1 MEYSYLI
8 ISGTNRPNSNTIK
21 VAKQYQQLLSD
32 KGNEAIVYS
41 LEEWK
46 WLEKTPESD
55 TVQNQLFLPAQR
67 FIFIL
72 PEYNGSIPGV
82 LKLMIDLSDHQL
94 IWQKK
99 RALLTGIST
108 GRAGNLRGMEHM
120 TGILNYLNVVVHPNK
135 LPISSIDKLLNGKG
149 EISDPTTLRAIHTQ
163 LNEFV
168 EF

>member
-8 ISGTNRPNSNTIK
+8 ISGTNRLNSNTIK
-21 VAKQYQQLLSD
+21 VAKQYQQFLSD
-32 KGNEAIVYS
+32 KGYEATVYS
-41 LEEWK
+41 LEGWK
-46 WLEKTPESD
+46 WLEKTPEFD
-55 TVQNQLFLPAQR
+55 HVQKELFLPAKR

-82 LKLMIDLSDHQL
+82 LKVMIDISDHQL

-99 RALLTGIST
+99 KALLTGIST

-135 LPISSIDKLLNGKG
+135 LPISSIDKLLKGKS
-149 EISDPTTLRAIHTQ
+149 EISDASTLRAIHTQ